1 LVDVTQRLAAM
12 VFMES
17 EEAQRQGREARMK
30 LSLRK
35 EELEREVAKHS
46 AAYRGLREREQM
58 TPVRLQAALPPDT
71 ALVDFFEY
79 AHLTPPK
86 KTGGKVTSE
95 RRLAAFVVH
104 NGRPITRL
112 DLGPMAPITNVVES
126 WRRTFG
132 GKIPADELRRLV
144 WQPLE
149 PHLKGARVVLI
160 G

>member
-1 LVDVTQRLAAM
+1 A
-12 VFMES
+12 
-17 EEAQRQGREARMK
+17 
-30 LSLRK
+30 
-35 EELEREVAKHS
+35 VAKLS

-58 TPVRLQAALPPDT
+58 TPARLQAALPPDV

-79 AHLTPPK
+79 AHQTPPR

-112 DLGPMAPITNVVES
+112 DLGPVAPVTNAAES

-132 GKIPADELRRLV
+132 AKPPAEELRRLV

-160 G
+160 APDGALTRLPFAALPGSRPGSYLLEEWTF